1 MNDSPFSPGAVVCLA
16 ASGGSIVTFWVDS
29 FDLFKSSVDTCVVD
43 WNILNVEISTAESC
57 CIHLP
62 PSAILFYFFCIFCF
76 KKITD
81 VWDVI
86 VLRCERTRGV
96 NLRSDAD
103 ALASGVWVNCVACS
117 HFRMAPTGERKGM

>member
-1 MNDSPFSPGAVVCLA
+1 MLQLRAGHRVRFRIPHGFSQSAVEA
-16 ASGGSIVTFWVDS
+16 PP

-43 WNILNVEISTAESC
+43 WNVLNVEISTAESC
-57 CIHLP
+57 RIHLP
-62 PSAILFYFFCIFCF
+62 PSAILLDFFCNFCF

-103 ALASGVWVNCVACS
+103 PLASGVWVNCVACS